1 MLRLVKQTTVVL
13 ISRSAYHLD
22 DSAAALA
29 SSGLLHR
36 DVALPLLELEDE
48 ALVDVGLSL
57 VD

>member
-1 MLRLVKQTTVVL
+1 MKQTTVVL

-36 DVALPLLELEDE
+36 DIGLPLLELEDE